1 MKKIISFVF
10 AAFVTASL
18 LFAGEFSAEVV
29 SVSGKAEVL
38 VGSAWKSL
46 ATGDSLKSGDMIQT
60 GFKSSVVL
68 KVKNSTVNVSALT
81 RMTVEQLS
89 DNPEK
94 DNVRLF
100 VKSGG
105 ISSDVKKTDARK
117 VGFTVRTPVAT
128 ASVRGTEFSVQ
139 NKFNSTDVNTTRG
152 SVAVWRGKNSVNISS
167 DSETSVSYEDSPHG
181 AVFVNANQGV
191 ALTAGRAVSSQR
203 TVAAA
208 AVAVSGTTKTLAE
221 STVEDKIIPAI
232 EKKPASEPEK
242 KTTVSV
248 TITVEK

>member
-10 AAFVTASL
+10 SVFVSASL
-18 LFAGEFSAEVV
+18 LFAAEFSAEVV

-38 VGSAWKSL
+38 VDSTWKSI
-46 ATGDSLKSGDMIQT
+46 AAGDSLKSGDMIQT

-68 KVKNSTVNVSALT
+68 KVKNSTVNVSPLT

-100 VKSGG
+100 VKAGG

-152 SVAVWRGKNSVNISS
+152 SVAVWRGKNSVNVSS
-167 DSETSVSYEDSPHG
+167 DSENSASYEEAPHG
-181 AVFVNANQGV
+181 TVFVNANQGV
-191 ALTAGRAVSSQR
+191 VLTSGRMISSQKTVASEAVS
-203 TVAAA
+203 
-208 AVAVSGTTKTLAE
+208 VSGTTKTLAE
-221 STVEDKIIPAI
+221 STVQDKIIPAI
-232 EKKPASEPEK
+232 EKDPSSEPEK

-248 TITVEK
+248 TITVEE

>member
-10 AAFVTASL
+10 SVFVSASL
-18 LFAGEFSAEVV
+18 LFAAEFSAEVV

-38 VGSAWKSL
+38 VDSTWKSI
-46 ATGDSLKSGDMIQT
+46 AAGDSLKSGDMIQT

-68 KVKNSTVNVSALT
+68 KVKNSTVNVSPLT

-100 VKSGG
+100 VKA
-105 ISSDVKKTDARK
+105 DVKKTDARK

-152 SVAVWRGKNSVNISS
+152 SVAVWRGKNSVNVSS
-167 DSETSVSYEDSPHG
+167 DSENSASYEEAPHG
-181 AVFVNANQGV
+181 TVFVNANQGV
-191 ALTAGRAVSSQR
+191 VLTSGRMISSQKTVASEAVS
-203 TVAAA
+203 
-208 AVAVSGTTKTLAE
+208 VSGTTKTLAE
-221 STVEDKIIPAI
+221 STVQDKIIPAI
-232 EKKPASEPEK
+232 EKDPSSEPEK

-248 TITVEK
+248 TITVEE